1 MRVWEAP
8 AVTDHKSPTRESVLR
23 LLEEGPR
30 LRFSDWPTQAVP
42 KVAAGVYTIWD
53 ERRFIYVGMAG
64 RGLAAEDIDAPDEPL
79 KAKGLMTRLN
89 SHASGRRS
97 GDQFCVYVCDRFIVP
112 HLSDEEQSQLA
123 DGALSLDALTRQLI
137 HDRYEYRF
145 VTITSGAEALAF
157 ERDVQRGALAAGKP
171 FLNPL

>member
-1 MRVWEAP
+1 VA
-8 AVTDHKSPTRESVLR
+8 DHQSPSQKDVLR
-23 LLEEGPR
+23 SLEEGPR

-53 ERRFIYVGMAG
+53 HDRFIYVGMAG
-64 RGLAAEDIDAPDEPL
+64 RGLAADAIDAPDEPV
-79 KAKGLMTRLN
+79 KAKGLMTRLH

-112 HLSDEEQSQLA
+112 ELSAAQLSQLA
-123 DGALSLDALTRQLI
+123 DGPLSLDALTRHLI
-137 HDRYEYRF
+137 HERYEYTF
-145 VTITSGAEALAF
+145 VTTANGADALAL